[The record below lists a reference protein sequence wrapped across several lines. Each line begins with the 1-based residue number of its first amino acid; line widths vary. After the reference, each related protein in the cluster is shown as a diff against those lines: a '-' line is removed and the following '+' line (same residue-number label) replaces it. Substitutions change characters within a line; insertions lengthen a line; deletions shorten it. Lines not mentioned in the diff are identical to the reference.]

1 MLLGTAG
8 GPALRP
14 GRSSP
19 AAAVVVDDVVY
30 QVDCGYGAGR
40 QLVAAKLGLLKTRA
54 IFITHHH
61 SDHNADLGNL
71 LVLSWETGLQHPIA
85 VYGPP
90 RVAKLIDLALQYHA
104 YDISVRIPD
113 EGRTDPRPLFIAHE
127 FEGPGAIYKDDRVT
141 VEALLVKH
149 PPVVPAYAYK
159 FTTPDRTIVFS
170 GDTCYFEPL
179 AQFAKGAD
187 LLVHEVLLT
196 SALDRLLA
204 LNPNAARLR
213 EHIVAA
219 HTDAEDVGR
228 IAAAAGVKRVALT
241 HLVPSYDP
249 TLTDA
254 SWSDPVRKHFDG
266 EIIVGSDLLTV

>member
-1 MLLGTAG
+1 LLGTAG
-8 GPALRP
+8 GPSLRP

-19 AAAVVVDDVVY
+19 AAAVVVDDAVY
-30 QVDCGYGAGR
+30 LVDCGYGVGR
-40 QLVAAKLGLLKTRA
+40 QLVAAKLGVLETRA
-54 IFITHHH
+54 MFITHHH

-71 LVLSWETGLQHPIA
+71 LVLSWATGLTHPID

-90 RVAKLIDLALQYHA
+90 RVAALIDLALQYHA

-113 EGRTDPRPLFIAHE
+113 EGRSNPRPLFVPHE
-127 FEGPGAIYKDDRVT
+127 FPGPGVIYRDERVM
-141 VEALLVKH
+141 VEAALVHH

-170 GDTCYFEPL
+170 GDTAYYEPL
-179 AQFAKGAD
+179 ASFANGAD
-187 LLVHEVLLT
+187 VLVHEVLLT

-204 LNPNAARLR
+204 LNPAAKRLR

-228 IAAAAGVKRVALT
+228 IAASAGVKRLVLS

-249 TLTDA
+249 VLTDA
-254 SWSDPVRKHFDG
+254 SWSEPVRTHYAG
-266 EIIVGSDLLTV
+266 EIIVGADLMAV